1 MIDSKNSSPTPAPI
15 WQGANY
21 PVPAPGTTVF
31 SPPDTPASAADE
43 LLKRTV
49 LGAHTTIDR
58 LAEKAAPTVRQVG
71 ESVASA
77 EDALHAKTVQLRETR
92 DQLSESLRTVVRNNP
107 LASLAGAFAV
117 GALIARLT
125 R

>member
-1 MIDSKNSSPTPAPI
+1 MIDSKNSSATPAPI
-15 WQGANY
+15 WQGANN
-21 PVPAPGTTVF
+21 PVPV
-31 SPPDTPASAADE
+31 PDTSMLMPADKPASAADE

-49 LGAHTTIDR
+49 QGAHTTIDR
-58 LAEKAAPTVRQVG
+58 LADRVAPTVRQVG

-77 EDALHAKTVQLRETR
+77 EDALQAKADQIRETR
-92 DQLSESLRTVVRNNP
+92 DEWSESLRAAVRKNP
-107 LASLAGAFAV
+107 LACLAGAFAV